1 MRITRIKSAS
11 TSAASPYFYIF
22 AAMGLVCAVLAFFLF
37 RRREMERS
45 GDVVAIR
52 ALRPVFLC
60 LFSLGCAL
68 VIGYLLAMFVS
79 NADYNF
85 PLMLALQ
92 LAGAFLGYFRRADDA
107 AKDRPRLRQQAR
119 MDRLRRALYRVG
131 WYILRRALRLLR
143 LQSKVPDPRSVSSVS
158 LRGTRVTEKDDIEA
172 VVALHQEIVDQQET
186 QLAPAP
192 E

>member
-1 MRITRIKSAS
+1 MCVFFIIPIRTGCCDPVSYTHLDVYKRQ
-11 TSAASPYFYIF
+11 YFYIF

-79 NADYNF
+79 
-85 PLMLALQ
+85 L
-92 LAGAFLGYFRRADDA
+92 
-107 AKDRPRLRQQAR
+107 
-119 MDRLRRALYRVG
+119 
-131 WYILRRALRLLR
+131 
-143 LQSKVPDPRSVSSVS
+143 S
-158 LRGTRVTEKDDIEA
+158 LI
-172 VVALHQEIVDQQET
+172 HI
-186 QLAPAP
+186 
-192 E
+192 